1 MIIDVH
7 HHWIPRE
14 HIENIQK
21 YLQPGQTLEKKGEG
35 LVVKEGM
42 WELFNPKKLFCMT
55 DEQVRHL
62 DEAGIDMMVLS
73 MGCYQDWNNMAVAPG
88 INDAMAEAQRKYP
101 KRIVGLA
108 HVPPLEEA
116 APRELE
122 RSVKELGL
130 KGVSFNTNTKG
141 IYPDAK
147 EFTPLYRKA
156 AELDVPIVVHA
167 ASIPHTEYMRRVT
180 WQGLGTP
187 LLARSVDHMIATTRV
202 LASGVLEE
210 IPGLKF
216 VFGHL
221 GGAGFFT
228 SLRRFGFG
236 PGTPA
241 HKRMKSQL
249 FFDTAPV
256 GWGNSALTCALAAY
270 GVDNVLMGSDYPA
283 VVYDGPSLKRAVQA
297 VQELALPPKDQDK
310 VLGGNAARLFKIS

>member
-21 YLQPGQTLEKKGEG
+21 YLSPGQTLEMKGQ
-35 LVVKEGM
+35 VPVIKEGR
-42 WELFNPKKLFCMT
+42 WELFNPKKLFCLT

-62 DEAGIDMMVLS
+62 EEAGMDMMVLS
-73 MGCYQDWNNMAVAPG
+73 MGCYQDWTNTAVAPG
-88 INDAMAEAQRKYP
+88 INNAMAEAQRKYP
-101 KRIVGLA
+101 KRIIGLA
-108 HVPPLEEA
+108 HVNPLEES

-130 KGVSFNTNTKG
+130 KGASFNTNTKG

-147 EFTPLYRKA
+147 EFVPLYRKA

-167 ASIPHTEYMRRVT
+167 ASMPHNEYMREVT
-180 WQGLGTP
+180 SRGLGPP
-187 LLARSVDHMIATTRV
+187 LLMRSVDHMIATTRL

-210 IPGLKF
+210 IPGLKLI
-216 VFGHL
+216 FGHL
-221 GGAGFFT
+221 GGSGFFT

-236 PGTPA
+236 AGTPA
-241 HKRMKSQL
+241 HQRMKSQL
-249 FFDTAPV
+249 FFDTAPI
-256 GWGNSALTCALAAY
+256 GWDKFALECALTAY

-283 VVYDGPSLKRAVQA
+283 VASDGPSLKRAVQA
-297 VQELALPPKDQDK
+297 IEDLALSPKDREK